1 MQTIK
6 AAILHEIGQPLVI
19 ENITIR
25 APHAGE
31 VEVKVDAVA
40 ICQSDISYID
50 GGFPCALPAVM
61 GHEAAGR
68 VTAIGDGVTGL
79 ALGDAVV
86 VTLIRACGTCPS
98 CQAAHPVICETPHD
112 PTEGPIT
119 TTGGAALYQGL
130 NCGAFAEKVVVDH
143 SQVVRLPEGIPMD
156 AAALLACGVITGVG
170 SAVNV
175 AKVRP
180 GQSVV
185 VIGAGGVGLNAIQG
199 ARMAGA
205 TRIIAVDMS
214 PGKLD
219 DAKAFGATDGVL
231 ASEEKPWNAV
241 KRLNSG
247 RGADAVFVTVGLAPV
262 YDSAHRYLAPGGNMV
277 MVGLP
282 HARDKASYSPLGMA
296 NAGQS
301 ILGSMM
307 GDAVI
312 GRDIPWLVE
321 MYRQGR
327 LMLDELISGRYRL
340 DEINEAIAS
349 TKSGTARRN
358 VIVMRD

>member
-1 MQTIK
+1 MQTIR
-6 AAILHEIGQPLVI
+6 AAVLQEIGQPLVI
-19 ENITIR
+19 EEIAIR
-25 APHAGE
+25 APGAGE
-31 VEVKVDAVA
+31 VEVTIDAVA
-40 ICQSDISYID
+40 ICQSDISYLD

-68 VTAIGDGVTGL
+68 VTALGDGVTGL
-79 ALGDAVV
+79 AQGDPVV

-98 CQAAHPVICETPHD
+98 CQAAHPAICEAPHD
-112 PTEGPIT
+112 PTDGPIST
-119 TTGGAALYQGL
+119 AAGAALFQGL

-143 SQVVRLPEGIPMD
+143 SQVVRLPEPIPME

-170 SAVNV
+170 SATNV
-175 AKVRP
+175 ARIRP
-180 GQSVV
+180 GQDVV
-185 VIGAGGVGLNAIQG
+185 VVGAGGVGLNAIQG

-205 TRIIAVDMS
+205 ARIVAVDMS
-214 PGKLD
+214 AAKLD
-219 DAKAFGATDGVL
+219 DARAFGATDGVL
-231 ASEEKPWNAV
+231 ASEAKPWNAV
-241 KRLNSG
+241 KRLLGG
-247 RGADAVFVTVGLAPV
+247 RGADAVLVTVGLAPV
-262 YDSAHRYLAPGGNMV
+262 YDTAHRYLAPGGNMV

-282 HARDKASYSPLGMA
+282 HAGEKASYSPLGMA

-312 GRDIPWLVE
+312 GRDIPWLAG

-327 LMLDELISGRYRL
+327 LMLDELVSGRYPL
-340 DEINEAIAS
+340 DRINDAITS
-349 TKSGTARRN
+349 TRSGTARRN

>member
-6 AAILHEIGQPLVI
+6 AAVLHEIGQPLVI
-19 ENITIR
+19 EDIAIR
-25 APHAGE
+25 APRAGE
-31 VEVKVDAVA
+31 VEVTIDAVA

-68 VTAIGDGVTGL
+68 VTALGEGVAGL
-79 ALGDAVV
+79 APGDPVV

-98 CQAAHPVICETPHD
+98 CRAAHPAICETPHA
-112 PTEGPIT
+112 PTDGPIST
-119 TTGGAALYQGL
+119 TAGAALFQGL

-143 SQVVRLPEGIPMD
+143 SQVVRLPDGIPMD
-156 AAALLACGVITGVG
+156 AASLLACGVITGVG

-175 AKVRP
+175 ARIRP

-205 TRIIAVDMS
+205 TRIVAVDRS
-214 PGKLD
+214 EAKLD
-219 DAKAFGATDGVL
+219 DARAFGATDGVL
-231 ASEEKPWNAV
+231 ASGDKPWNEA
-241 KRLNSG
+241 KRLLGG
-247 RGADAVFVTVGLAPV
+247 RGADAVLVTVGLAPV

-327 LMLDELISGRYRL
+327 LMLDELVSGRFRL
-340 DEINEAIAS
+340 DQINEAIAS
-349 TKSGTARRN
+349 TRSGTARRN
-358 VIVMRD
+358 VIVMRE